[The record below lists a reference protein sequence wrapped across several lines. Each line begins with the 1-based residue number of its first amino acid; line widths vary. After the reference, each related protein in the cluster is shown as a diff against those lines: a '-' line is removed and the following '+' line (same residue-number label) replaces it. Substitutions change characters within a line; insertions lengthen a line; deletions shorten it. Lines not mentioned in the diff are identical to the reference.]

1 MYCGGLGDPLSPPDI
16 DTTRSAP
23 ATASKPPLN
32 QRVAEIESQAKPY
45 AAGREILSVV
55 EVIATV
61 VQGSSGRAR
70 DVPGARQ
77 SVQVGGEG
85 AGSWVAV
92 VPGGSHGC
100 PWAWWRS

>member
-16 DTTRSAP
+16 DTTSSAP

-61 VQGSSGRAR
+61 VQGSSGRDR
-70 DVPGARQ
+70 LVPGAAYGLHRKC
-77 SVQVGGEG
+77 SV
-85 AGSWVAV
+85 
-92 VPGGSHGC
+92 
-100 PWAWWRS
+100 